1 MLAKQALYHFSHT
14 SSPFSLVILEM
25 GVSLFAYFKLP
36 TIAGMMGIDHPVQLF
51 SVEMGVS
58 QAFFARL
65 T

>member
-1 MLAKQALYHFSHT
+1 
-14 SSPFSLVILEM
+14 M
-25 GVSLFAYFKLP
+25 GVSLFACFKLP